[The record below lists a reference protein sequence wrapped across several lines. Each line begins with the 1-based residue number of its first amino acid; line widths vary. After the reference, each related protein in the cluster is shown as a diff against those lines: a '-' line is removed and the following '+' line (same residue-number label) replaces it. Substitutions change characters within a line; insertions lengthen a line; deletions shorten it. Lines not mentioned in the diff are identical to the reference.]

1 MLRIVLVFLILV
13 SFSFPSYSQNKSEF
27 NDVTL
32 SGLIQKT
39 RVIRDTYGISH
50 IYAQNEH
57 DLFFMQ
63 GYVHAQD
70 RLFQMD
76 ISRRQA
82 TGTLAE
88 LFGPELLESDVFF
101 RTIGLRRAAE
111 RSLAIYSKR
120 ALVAA
125 RAYAEG
131 VNAYLAQHPL
141 PPEYAALEISEIAP
155 WTELDVAVVAKLLAF
170 SLSFDVTDIDRT
182 VALRSYQQAGSVL
195 GFDGQALFFEDLFR
209 SQPFDLASTV
219 PDALLESTKSISGT
233 APPHKHHHIDP
244 VAAEL
249 CEKAGKKMRR
259 IPYLRKILDRHKTNG
274 SNEWVISGEFTQS
287 GRPLLANDPHL
298 ELTVP
303 SIFYPIHL
311 NADKIDVIGSG
322 FAGVPSVIVGHNRDI
337 AWGTTFNELDV
348 VDFYQEQLVP
358 DETSPSGYSTLYMGS
373 LEPVIPIPQQFR
385 INLLGDGVPDNTAIV
400 PPGDGVPAFT
410 LIVPR
415 RNQGPILEFD
425 SDTGVALSVQ
435 YTGFSGT
442 RELDSFLIIDS
453 ARNLDDFIEGLQYF
467 DVGSENFV
475 YADRKGN
482 IGYFTS
488 AEMPLREDLQAN
500 TITGLPPFFIRN
512 GQGGNEWLPMEN
524 PQPGQAMPYEILPFE
539 EMPQIVNPPRGWII
553 NANND
558 PAGVSLDNNPLNQLR
573 PGGGIFY
580 LHNSFHSSY
589 RSARITQLIQQ
600 LIEIDHQYVTF
611 NQMQKIQAD
620 TVLRDAQVFTPY
632 ILQAWNN
639 AQQPNAPALLAE
651 LANNQPLTEAIQRL
665 SQWDFSTP
673 TGIIEGYDASD
684 HDGNLS
690 EPSDQEITASI
701 AATIYSVW
709 RSQFIGNVF
718 DSKIQ
723 AIGLPVPD
731 DRQTIAAL
739 RHLLDNFETN
749 QGIGASGLD
758 FFAVPSITNAD
769 DRRDFVILKSLTDT
783 LTLLA
788 GPAFDP
794 AFHLSQDQN
803 DYRWGKLHRG
813 MLVHPLGDVFN
824 IPPAGGAFPPPLE
837 NFPGIPTDGGFQTV
851 DAASHNARG
860 QSTNEFMFYA
870 GPTNRFVAALG
881 EQGRVK
887 AESIWPGGTS
897 GVIGNPNYV
906 NMLPL
911 WLTNETIPLSTK
923 RQEII
928 QDAQSAIVFKPD
940 QQGKKFAELQQHPE
954 KKVRD

>member
-1 MLRIVLVFLILV
+1 MLRTVLVFLFLV
-13 SFSFPSYSQNKSEF
+13 SFSFPSYSHNKSEPTA
-27 NDVTL
+27 VTL
-32 SGLIQKT
+32 DGLIQKT
-39 RVIRDTYGISH
+39 RIIRDTYGISH
-50 IYAQNEH
+50 IHAQNEH

-63 GYVHAQD
+63 GYIHAQD

-82 TGTLAE
+82 SGTLAE
-88 LFGPELLESDVFF
+88 LLGPAVLQSDVFF

-120 ALVAA
+120 ALIAA

-131 VNAYLAQHPL
+131 VNAYLDQHPL
-141 PPEYAALEISEIAP
+141 PPEYAALEISQIAP

-182 VALRSYQQAGSVL
+182 VALRSYLQAGSVL
-195 GFDGQALFFEDLFR
+195 GFDGEALFFEDLFR
-209 SQPFDLASTV
+209 SQPFDLAATV
-219 PDALLESTKSISGT
+219 PDALLESTKPTSGT
-233 APPHKHHHIDP
+233 KNPHKRHHIDP

-249 CEKAGKKMRR
+249 CEKASQKMRR
-259 IPYLRKILDRHKTNG
+259 IPNLRKILDSHKANG

-287 GRPLLANDPHL
+287 GIPLLANDPHL
-298 ELTVP
+298 ELSVP

-311 NADKIDVIGSG
+311 NANKIDVIGSG
-322 FAGVPSVIVGHNRDI
+322 FAGVPSVIVGHNRNI

-358 DETSPSGYSTLYMGS
+358 DDTPSGYSTVYMGT
-373 LEPVIPIPQQFR
+373 LEPVILIPQEFR
-385 INLLGDGVPDNTAIV
+385 FNLLGDDVLDNTAIA
-400 PPGDGVPAFT
+400 PPGDGIPAFT

-425 SDTGVALSVQ
+425 PVTGVALSVQ

-453 ARNLDDFIEGLQYF
+453 ARNLEDFIEGLQYF

-500 TITGLPPFFIRN
+500 TINGLPPFFIRN
-512 GQGGNEWLPMEN
+512 GQGGNEWLPVAN
-524 PQPGQAMPYEILPFE
+524 PQPGQAIPYEMLPFE

-558 PAGVSLDNNPLNQLR
+558 PAGVTLDNNPLNQFR

-600 LIEIDHQYVTF
+600 LIEVDHHYVTF

-639 AQQPNAPALLAE
+639 AQKTDAPPLLAE
-651 LANNQPLTEAIQRL
+651 FVNNQPLIEAIQRL

-673 TGIIEGYDASD
+673 TGIIEGYDAND
-684 HDGNLS
+684 LEGNLS

-701 AATIYSVW
+701 AATIYSIW

-739 RHLLDNFETN
+739 RHLLDNFETS
-749 QGIGASGLD
+749 QGVGASGLD
-758 FFAVPSITNAD
+758 FFAVPGIANAN
-769 DRRDFVILKSLTDT
+769 DRRDLIILKSLTDA

-788 GPAFDP
+788 GPAFEP

-803 DYRWGKLHRG
+803 DYHWGRLHRG

-837 NFPGIPTDGGFQTV
+837 NLPGIPTDGGFQTV

-860 QSTNEFMFYA
+860 QSANEFMFYS
-870 GPTNRFVAALG
+870 GPTNRFVAKLG
-881 EQGRVK
+881 ELGRVK

-911 WLTNETIPLSTK
+911 WLTNDTIPLPTK

-928 QDAQSAIVFKPD
+928 QDAQLAIIFKP
-940 QQGKKFAELQQHPE
+940 GKEGRRFVKLRQRPGKQR
-954 KKVRD
+954 RD